1 MNKQMNQG
9 FAFIGL
15 IITLII
21 IVIWASLTY
30 KNSKDKQSV
39 MKAGGNAIEQTKQ
52 NNTRQY
58 ENQIE
63 IQNNLNSIEQLK

>member
-1 MNKQMNQG
+1 MKKQGNQG

-21 IVIWASLTY
+21 IVIWASLSY
-30 KNSKDKQSV
+30 KNSKDKQNV
-39 MKAGGNAIEQTKQ
+39 TRAGSNAIEQTKQ
-52 NNTRQY
+52 NNARQY

-63 IQNNLNSIEQLK
+63 IQNNLNSIEN

>member
-1 MNKQMNQG
+1 MKKRENQG

-21 IVIWASLTY
+21 IVIWASLSY

-39 MKAGGNAIEQTKQ
+39 MKAGSNAIEQTKQ
-52 NNTRQY
+52 NNARQY

-63 IQNNLNSIEQLK
+63 IQNNLNSIEQ